1 MTSAQRALPSTSC
14 ERIGLSNERG
24 CEHESATST
33 AFSVHSH
40 VDDIGNSSIH
50 HHRQKANIYIM
61 VTLLLCA
68 YHHSSFIS
76 HHFPIY
82 YLLIIISSSIIIGND
97 RRQSLA
103 RCLMVH
109 GSLSVDT
116 ARQGSKEGEEAFL
129 SLPPRQERKKES
141 GSIYWRDHL
150 PTPRPVCDKRSNHGA
165 DLRARRHMEELGG

>member
-50 HHRQKANIYIM
+50 HHSRQKANIYIM

-82 YLLIIISSSIIIGND
+82 YLLIIISSIIIGND

-109 GSLSVDT
+109 GRSLSFP
-116 ARQGSKEGEEAFL
+116 A
-129 SLPPRQERKKES
+129 PPPRKKERKR
-141 GSIYWRDHL
+141 IDLLARP
-150 PTPRPVCDKRSNHGA
+150 PTHAATR
-165 DLRARRHMEELGG
+165 L